1 LSSSVATAAEP
12 SRSAAAPSGVR
23 SGALL
28 AAATLTATALNYVFL
43 LATGRLLGSDD
54 YGALAALLG
63 LLTLVVLP
71 TGAVQ
76 LAVSREVSRRVALGD
91 EHGAAAFG
99 RALLR
104 LGLVAGVPLAI
115 LGLVLVL
122 PVRELLNIESTS
134 VVALAMAGLGAA
146 LVLPIAMGLL
156 QGYQRFSAIAALYV
170 LPFVIR
176 LALLA
181 VLAAAG
187 YRLGGAVVAA
197 LVAGVVTAMVTL
209 WLLRDP
215 LLHVSHRADR
225 AQLVAF
231 LHYLWPVLV
240 GLIGIAVLTNVDV
253 VLVRARFPG
262 DEAGEYAAASAFARI
277 AFFLPATILTVLF
290 PRTAARQ
297 ARGEDTADILG
308 RSLLVAAGFCSLLT
322 IFYALTGRGL
332 VHTSFGEDFADGGA
346 FVVPLTIS
354 MTLFALAN
362 VLVGFHLSR
371 GESRFAWIVAGTIP
385 VQIAALALIP
395 SSVRGVIWIDI
406 VIGVGLLAAHE
417 IFVGSS
423 VPALRAGLGRVGAE
437 RWTRIR
443 RVTIEALAVAGGLAV
458 LVCVLFWPVVSSFG
472 STFVGTE
479 GSDSAGTVGWLW
491 RLQQE
496 GYHLFGTTTHALTGA
511 PLGWDEPNGL
521 NLQWLLY
528 YYPAYLAAGVIGEV
542 AAFNLVV
549 FSGYVLSGLAMY
561 FLARYLECNRL
572 VSAWAALVFVIFP
585 WHLERAEHPGFL
597 HLEVL
602 VLLVVALVAAAE
614 RTSSR
619 RLLFVGAATLACW
632 LAVGYFGVVAA
643 IGACAFAVA
652 AAFVLPR
659 GRRVRLVLGV
669 IVAAFA
675 ATMLMAVAGVSGGV
689 GSGGGLERQVGD
701 LQVFGLRANE
711 LVVPSGQN
719 LFFGDRLKAY
729 HEARQHGS
737 NGTETENYLGLLT
750 IALALGWLVAAW
762 RRRRQLSARVAAA
775 TAGLVGIVVTA
786 LLFALPTP
794 LNVFGVEFT
803 WPPTRVLWELI
814 PAFRVPS
821 RWITL
826 LVTALVPLAAL
837 GLQAAWNALGR
848 SKSVSRAAWPQI
860 ALVVGAMAFSFFEL
874 AINPA
879 EPLAHTQPVPP
890 AYAVVSRLPEGVLA
904 EYPLRASDIYNLW
917 QHVHGRPLLTGAP
930 EETPA
935 DDLRRVV
942 MDPAAPGTAEAL
954 AALGVTAMIIHPGS
968 ADVEVAPNLP
978 TEGEGYEKVASFDD
992 GTSVWHVTARP
1003 APAVAFYR
1011 GPDFGPPHVEDGTI
1025 LHPLFGS
1032 NGRMDVFARNA
1043 GTVEVAFEALPAEGT
1058 MAIRVVGKDGE
1069 ITRELSGRT
1078 PVSIRVEVP
1087 AGRSELTVWTEPP
1100 PEGGGIGVELSSPR
1114 ATDTSEPAEL
1124 RAGPA
1129 SP

>member
-1 LSSSVATAAEP
+1 
-12 SRSAAAPSGVR
+12 VR

-54 YGALAALLG
+54 YGALAALLS
-63 LLTLVVLP
+63 LLTLVLLP
-71 TGAVQ
+71 AGAVQ

-91 EHGAAAFG
+91 EDGAESFG
-99 RALLR
+99 RGMLRVGVIATLPLVVVGLALI
-104 LGLVAGVPLAI
+104 VPL
-115 LGLVLVL
+115 
-122 PVRELLNIESTS
+122 RELLNVPSTAP
-134 VVALAMAGLGAA
+134 VALAMSGLT
-146 LVLPIAMGLL
+146 IAIVFPLAVGLL
-156 QGYQRFSAIAALYV
+156 QGYQRFSAIALIYV
-170 LPFVIR
+170 LPFLIR
-176 LALLA
+176 LILLALVAGLGYELGGA
-181 VLAAAG
+181 VLAA
-187 YRLGGAVVAA
+187 
-197 LVAGVVTAMVTL
+197 VAGGVATTGVAL
-209 WLLRDP
+209 WLLRGP
-215 LLHVSHRADR
+215 LAAKTRPSTVRELSGFFR
-225 AQLVAF
+225 
-231 LHYLWPVLV
+231 YLWPVVV
-240 GLIGIAVLTNVDV
+240 GLVGIAVLTNVDLLV
-253 VLVRARFPG
+253 VNARFSG

-332 VHTSFGEDFADGGA
+332 VHTSFGEEFADGGSLL
-346 FVVPLTIS
+346 VPLTIS

-371 GESRFAWIVAGTIP
+371 GETRFAWIVAGTIP

-395 SSVRGVIWIDI
+395 SSVRGVIWVDI
-406 VIGVGLLAAHE
+406 AIGVSLLAAHE
-417 IFVGSS
+417 LVVGSS
-423 VPALRAGLGRVGAE
+423 VPALKAGLGRVGSE
-437 RWTRIR
+437 RWGRIR
-443 RVTIEALAVAGGLAV
+443 RVTVEGLVVSAGLAV
-458 LVCVLFWPVVSSFG
+458 LVCALFWPVVSSLG

-479 GSDSAGTVGWLW
+479 GLDSAGTVGWLW

-496 GYHLFGTTTHALTGA
+496 GYHLFGTTTHFLTGA
-511 PLGWDEPNGL
+511 PLGWEEPNGL

-528 YYPAYLAAGVIGEV
+528 YYPAYLAAGVIGSV

-549 FSGYVLSGLAMY
+549 LTGYVLSGLAMY
-561 FLARYLECNRL
+561 FFARYLDCNRY

-597 HLEVL
+597 HMEVL
-602 VLLVVALVAAAE
+602 VLLVIALVATTE

-619 RLLFVGAATLACW
+619 RLLLVGAATLACW
-632 LAVGYFGVVAA
+632 LAVGYFGVMAA
-643 IGACAFAVA
+643 IGACAFALA
-652 AAFVLPR
+652 AAFVVPR

-669 IVAAFA
+669 TGAAFA

-701 LQVFGLRANE
+701 LAIFGLRANE

-719 LFFGDRLKAY
+719 LFFGDRLQAY
-729 HEARQHGS
+729 HESRQHGS
-737 NGTETENYLGLLT
+737 IGTETENYVGLLT
-750 IALALGWLVAAW
+750 LALALGWLVVAW
-762 RRRRQLSARVAAA
+762 RRRRELSGRIAAA
-775 TAGLVGIVVTA
+775 TAGLAGLVLTA
-786 LLFALPTP
+786 FLFALPTP
-794 LNVFGVEFT
+794 LNVLGLEFT

-821 RWITL
+821 RWIAL

-837 GLQAAWNALGR
+837 GLQAAWSALGR
-848 SKSVSRAAWPQI
+848 RTGGRTAWPQV

-874 AINPA
+874 AIDPA
-879 EPLAHTQPVPP
+879 RPLAHTQPVPP
-890 AYAVVSRLPEGVLA
+890 AYAVVARLPEGVLA

-917 QHVHGRPLLTGAP
+917 QREHGRPLLTGAP

-954 AALGVTAMIIHPGS
+954 ASLGVTAIIVHPGS
-968 ADVEVAPNLP
+968 ADVEVAPRLP
-978 TEGEGYEKVASFDD
+978 TGGEGYEKVASFDD
-992 GTSVWHVTARP
+992 GTSVWRVTASP

-1011 GPDFGPPHVEDGTI
+1011 GPDFGPPHAVDGTVF
-1025 LHPLFGS
+1025 HPLFGS
-1032 NGRMDVFARNA
+1032 NGRMDFFARNA
-1043 GTVEVAFEALPAEGT
+1043 GTIEVRFEAVPAEGT
-1058 MAIRVVGKDGE
+1058 TAIRIVGERGE
-1069 ITRELSGRT
+1069 VTRELSGRSE
-1078 PVSIRVEVP
+1078 VSIRVDVP

-1100 PEGGGIGVELSSPR
+1100 PEGGGVGVELSSPR
-1114 ATDTSEPAEL
+1114 ATSSSGPAEL
-1124 RAGPA
+1124 HAGPA